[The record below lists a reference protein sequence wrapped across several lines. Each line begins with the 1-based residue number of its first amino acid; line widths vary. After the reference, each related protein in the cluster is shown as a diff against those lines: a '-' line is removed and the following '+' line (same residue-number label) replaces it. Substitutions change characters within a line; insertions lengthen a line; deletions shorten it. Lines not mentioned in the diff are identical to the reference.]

1 MHFGTCSWKYE
12 SWEGLVY
19 EPGSSKRY
27 LAQYANTYDSV
38 EVDRW
43 FWSLGK
49 RSYGLPDPPHDVR
62 EYDQDTPDS
71 FKFTIKCPNTLTLPF
86 SYQSKTEP
94 NPWFLD
100 AEVFYRFI
108 ETLEPLIPK
117 IGLLMFQFG
126 YLNRSMFK
134 DRDEFLESLDR
145 FFSLLPDSLPYAV
158 ELRNPAW
165 MDTSYFSFLEER
177 QIGPVLLSGYWMDD
191 LDTQLQR
198 AGSHL
203 HSPPFCVRLHGEDRK
218 EIEKESGGKWDR
230 ILESHDQEL
239 IAIAPRLVKLA
250 QEGKVIY
257 INVNNHYEGSAPPLT
272 IRKLMDYLRETEA
285 DDVRI

>member
-19 EPGSSKRY
+19 QQGSSKRY

-49 RSYGLPDPPHDVR
+49 QSYGLPDPHDVR
-62 EYDQDTPDS
+62 EYDKDTPEN
-71 FKFTIKCPNTLTLPF
+71 FRFTIKCPNTLTLPF
-86 SYQSKTEP
+86 SYQSKTDP

-145 FFSLLPDSLPYAV
+145 FFSLLPDSLPYTV

-165 MDTSYFSFLEER
+165 MDATYFSFLEER

-191 LDTQLQR
+191 LATQLQR

-203 HSPPFCVRLHGEDRK
+203 YSPFCVRLHGEDRK
-218 EIEKESGGKWDR
+218 EIEKESGGKWNR
-230 ILESHDQEL
+230 ILESHDQEM

-257 INVNNHYEGSAPPLT
+257 INVNNHYEGSAPLT
-272 IRKLMDYLRETEA
+272 IRKLMDYLQEA
-285 DDVRI
+285 